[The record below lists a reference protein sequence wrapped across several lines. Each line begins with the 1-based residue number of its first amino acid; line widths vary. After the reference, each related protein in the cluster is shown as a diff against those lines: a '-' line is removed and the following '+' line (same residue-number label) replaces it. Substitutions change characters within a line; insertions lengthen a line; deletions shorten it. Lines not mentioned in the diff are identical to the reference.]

1 MPGFDVDKFCKI
13 VFNEG
18 VISTLIGLPGAGKT
32 NLASNFI
39 DMLSLRGYNI
49 YTNINFFKKD
59 VIPKAI
65 NLKKIPPPTNF
76 DYIPAP
82 SNIHTIR
89 SLSEMFIG
97 LLTTEKNVTILDEAG
112 IHASSGRATSKN
124 VQNWKEL
131 AFIIRHLSSS
141 LLLIAQ
147 SKKSV
152 VPDLRETLVE
162 FELRVRQVNSY
173 DRMFTVATSVEKIDE
188 YTGESSIA
196 FEVAD
201 GDEYHQIPPSRLPF
215 DSKDFPYFD
224 MDIDLHEAL
233 KGLKEYDSITVRE
246 NNNGIDVIRG
256 LQQQVD
262 YLTTGQYGKKY
273 GVTSKT
279 VREWIKNDMVEYIKT
294 AGGNYRVK
302 DRKPVYT

>member
-1 MPGFDVDKFCKI
+1 MPSLNVDKFCKI

-18 VISTLIGLPGAGKT
+18 TISTLIGLPGAGKT
-32 NLASNFI
+32 NLASNFM

-49 YTNINFFKKD
+49 YTNINFFKKE
-59 VIPKAI
+59 VIPKAKQLGKLP
-65 NLKKIPPPTNF
+65 NKI
-76 DYIPAP
+76 DYIPP
-82 SNIHTIR
+82 HPTIHTIR
-89 SLSEMFIG
+89 SLSDLFIG

-162 FELRVRQVNSY
+162 FELRIRKITPYNH
-173 DRMFTVATSVEKIDE
+173 MFTIATSVEKIDD
-188 YTGESSIA
+188 YTGESIIA
-196 FEVAD
+196 FDVAE
-201 GDEYHQIPPSRLPF
+201 GDEYHNITLSRLPF

-224 MDIDLHEAL
+224 MDINLHEAL
-233 KGLKEYDSITVRE
+233 KGLKQYDSITVRE
-246 NNNGIDVIRG
+246 KENGINVIRE

-262 YLTTGQYGKKY
+262 YLSTGQYGKKY

-279 VREWIKNDMVEYIKT
+279 VVDWINKGMVDAIKT

-302 DRKPVYT
+302 DRKPFYS

>member
-1 MPGFDVDKFCKI
+1 M
-13 VFNEG
+13 
-18 VISTLIGLPGAGKT
+18 
-32 NLASNFI
+32 
-39 DMLSLRGYNI
+39 DMLTLRGYNI
-49 YTNINFFKKD
+49 YTNINFFKEK

-65 NLKKIPPPTNF
+65 KLNKIPDIPNF
-76 DYIPAP
+76 EYIPK
-82 SNIHTIR
+82 NDRVHTIR
-89 SLSEMFIG
+89 SLSDLFIG

-162 FELRVRQVNSY
+162 FELRVRKVTPY

-188 YTGESSIA
+188 YTGESTIA
-196 FEVAD
+196 FEVAE
-201 GDEYHQIPPSRLPF
+201 GDEYHQIPPTRFPF

-233 KGLKEYDSITVRE
+233 KGLKEFDSITVRE
-246 NNNGIDVIRG
+246 HENGINVIKDLRKET
-256 LQQQVD
+256 D

-273 GVTSKT
+273 GVTSQT
-279 VREWIKNDMVEYIKT
+279 VVNWIKRGMLDYT
-294 AGGNYRVK
+294 RTHGGDYRVK
-302 DRKPVYT
+302 DHKPRFE